1 VGLQLRNRIAR
12 IRRRLRNSFTRDS
25 ASGYNREP
33 AGNVAGRTTVTDDY
47 DFRASERRRAREL
60 DELEARRLRARE
72 RQRAQLRAAH
82 RRRRLTVLG
91 VLGLVVGVA
100 SGAWV
105 WTSGTPKA
113 RQPVLPAK
121 TVVVPATKV
130 TRTMPAFTRGVHVSE
145 AWSADGRFL
154 DQVLATPGLNL
165 VQLDVK
171 DESGEVA
178 GLGDNAPAMAK
189 RFGAVHNYYDLAH
202 VTRVAHDRN
211 IWVVARI
218 VSFKDPIVA
227 KANPSIAIRSKGGGV
242 WTDGG
247 GVPWLNQYSPG
258 AWKYLIDLAKAA
270 ARAGV
275 DEVQFD
281 YVRFPSEGSLSDMR
295 FPHKVKEPMDATIP
309 RFLAAARKALKPYD
323 VKLGV
328 DVFGL
333 AADHDLGIGQNI
345 ARIGKHVDVISPML
359 YPNHYTAGELGIVDP
374 NADPSSTV
382 ALSMGTF
389 RSQLIAS
396 PNVKLRPW
404 LQDFGGYTLTEVN
417 AQASAAKRQ
426 GGIGWMLWNAGMKY
440 TWGAFGKQ
448 PAA

>member
-1 VGLQLRNRIAR
+1 VGHTVRERIAR
-12 IRRRLRNSFTRDS
+12 IRHWLRNSCSRKT
-25 ASGYNREP
+25 ASSYNREP
-33 AGNVAGRTTVTDDY
+33 ARHSAGGPTVTDDY
-47 DFRASERRRAREL
+47 DFRASDRRRAREL

-91 VLGLVVGVA
+91 VLGLTVGVA

-113 RQPVLPAK
+113 RQPIVPAK
-121 TVVVPATKV
+121 TAATPVKKV
-130 TRTMPAFTRGVHVSE
+130 LRTMPVFTRGVHVS
-145 AWSADGRFL
+145 APWAGQPGNL
-154 DQVLATPGLNL
+154 DRVLATPGLNL
-165 VQLDVK
+165 VELDVK
-171 DESGEVA
+171 DEGGEVA
-178 GLGDNAPAMAK
+178 GLGARTPALAV
-189 RFGAVHNYYDLAH
+189 RAGALRNYYDLAH
-202 VTRVAHDRN
+202 VTRLAHDRH
-211 IWVVARI
+211 IWVVARV
-218 VSFKDPIVA
+218 VSFKDPIA
-227 KANPSIAIRSKGGGV
+227 ARARPKFAIRDVHGGI
-242 WTDGG
+242 WKDGG

-270 ARAGV
+270 ARSGV

-281 YVRFPSEGSLSDMR
+281 YVRFPSEGTLSDMR
-295 FPHKVKEPMDATIP
+295 FPGRVKEPMDATIP
-309 RFLAAARKALKPYD
+309 RFLAAARKALKPFD

-333 AADHDLGIGQNI
+333 AADHDLGIGQDI

-359 YPNHYTAGELGIVDP
+359 YPNHYTAGELGITDP

-382 ALSMGTF
+382 ALSMGRF

-404 LQDFGGYTLTEVN
+404 LQDFGGYTLTQVN
-417 AQASAAKRQ
+417 AQTTAAKRQ
-426 GGIGWMLWNAGMKY
+426 GAIGWMLWDAGMNY
-440 TWGAFGKQ
+440 TWAAFGKS
-448 PAA
+448 PSA